1 MVGQI
6 LVSQGWL
13 NNALTGDP
21 SLTIFPAL
29 EQFRNNYVILTP
41 PSWTSNFVVIST
53 PIGNAVT
60 IDGATTD
67 GCVINQVGSL
77 ADVEYESRRCP
88 VGDGVH
94 RIKGE
99 KPFGI
104 AAYGYGSAGS
114 YAFIGGA
121 DVRRIYEVPEI
132 K

>member
-1 MVGQI
+1 VGQI

-13 NNALTGDP
+13 SDALTGDP
-21 SLTIFPAL
+21 ALSIFPAL

-41 PSWTSNFVVIST
+41 PSWTSNFVVIAT
-53 PIGNAVT
+53 PVGNAVT
-60 IDGATTD
+60 IDGASTD
-67 GCVINQVGSL
+67 GCTLNPVGSL

-94 RIKGE
+94 RINGE

-121 DVRRIYEVPEI
+121 DVKRIYEVPEI